1 MSIQGSRV
9 TSPSKNPITTYE
21 HSYVTI
27 DPSLSNVNGQTESY
41 SSYSLPNKHAY
52 TGTSV
57 NNYKQSRFTTDQ
69 VSHLTGS
76 RVKEG

>member
-1 MSIQGSRV
+1 MSIRGSRV

-21 HSYVTI
+21 HSYVTM
-27 DPSLSNVNGQTESY
+27 DPSLSNVNGQTETY
-41 SSYSLPNKHAY
+41 SSYSLPNKHVY

-57 NNYKQSRFTTDQ
+57 NTYQQSRFTTDQ

-76 RVKEG
+76 TVKEG